1 MAADIKEVFSK
12 DHDDLKPLEKTKKN
26 DFACEIIFTNG
37 GGRIRTAEKP
47 KKGADLQSAAF
58 GHFATPPV
66 FTSMPTAGVEP
77 ANLLITIQSL
87 YQLS

>member
-26 DFACEIIFTNG
+26 YFACEIIFTNG
-37 GGRIRTAEKP
+37 GGRIRTAEP
-47 KKGADLQSAAF
+47 KREQIYSLPRLATSLPLRYSLFYADCRSR
-58 GHFATPPV
+58 TR
-66 FTSMPTAGVEP
+66 
-77 ANLLITIQSL
+77 NLLITIQLL